1 MTKIIDFA
9 LSRAKT
15 TLMIAL
21 LILIAGSYARQEI
34 PIAASPNIQLPFVSV
49 SVFLDGASPSD
60 GSRLVAKPLE
70 NRLKNVSG
78 VKNISAASSLSF
90 VRLFMEFE
98 VGYDIDKALVDT
110 KQAVEEVKFNLPQ
123 EAEDPQIREYSNAN
137 FPVMSLSVIGTS
149 SLRQKVFFAKE
160 LKDRI
165 EKIEEVLE
173 TEVIGSPDEVLE
185 GIINKSKME
194 AYGVTLTDL
203 YYSVANNNVII
214 PGGKQD
220 TGLGSFMIEVPSV
233 IENAEDVYSIPIKVT
248 KDAVVTLSDVASIRR
263 TFKDFNSYARVNGAD
278 AVAMEVMLKEG
289 ANAIDAANKIEIEL
303 EEFNK
308 ILPKNLTVVKT
319 NDDTVWA
326 NMMVS
331 ELNGNIISA
340 VVLIMI
346 LVVASM
352 GFRVSML
359 VGLSIP
365 FCFLMTYLTLY
376 LLGYEVNFLVMMG
389 LLLGMGMLIDGSIVV
404 TEYADRKISE
414 GLSRLEG
421 YRLASKRMFT
431 PVLASVGTTIAAF
444 IPLIF
449 WPGYTGQFMRYLP
462 ITVSIVLASSLFYSL
477 VLIPVLGSY
486 FGQSSSSLKLGKDS
500 DKTGEP
506 LFDKLSEYYGKL
518 TKIFVKN
525 PGETIILTLAVLFTI
540 VTTYSFYGKGTVY
553 FAIVDPVKAELTIRG
568 RGNFSALESKK
579 IIETVEERLLQIDE
593 LESVFLRSGSP
604 WWESGGDK
612 IGSGYVEVVP
622 PSERDISGLEI
633 MQLVT
638 EVTQDIPGIIVEA
651 VADLGGPS
659 FDSPIELNISG
670 DIEADVIAASLIA
683 EEFMRNEVKGLT
695 GIFSSQPYPGVEW
708 NVEVDKQKAAQ
719 LGVNVGDVGALV
731 QMLTSGFKVG
741 EFRPDDSKDEV
752 EIRVRFPAEDRTITG
767 INNLNVTTRNGLVP
781 VSSFIQLSPKENR
794 ATVNRRNAQY
804 VQEIGASTIDE
815 SAVAAKVAEMQK
827 WIDAQNFSKQGV
839 VMEFTGMQEETEE
852 VNQFMVMAGITAIFI
867 MLILLLTQFNSF
879 YQSLLILSAVFMSFV
894 GVLLGLLISNR
905 PFSSTMTGISIVT
918 LAGIVVNN
926 NIVLIDTFNRL
937 KFESPEKDRF
947 ELVRE
952 TCQQR
957 LRPILLTSATT
968 IFGLLPLAMG
978 LSLDLL
984 GRDLSIGTRVVDWWQ
999 NLALSIVFGLGFSTF
1014 LTLIFTPAALALPYK
1029 IQENYKERF
1038 SEKVKV

>member
-1 MTKIIDFA
+1 MTGIVDFA
-9 LSRAKT
+9 LSKAKT
-15 TLMIAL
+15 TLMLAV
-21 LILIAGSYARQEI
+21 LIVVAGSYARQEI

-49 SVFLDGASPSD
+49 AVFLDGASPSD

-70 NRLKNVSG
+70 NRLRTVPG
-78 VKNISAASSLSF
+78 VKTIRATSSLSNIRIF
-90 VRLFMEFE
+90 LEFE
-98 VGYDIDKALVDT
+98 VGYDIDKAIVDT

-123 EAEDPQIREYSNAN
+123 EAEDPQINEYSNAN
-137 FPVMSLSVIGTS
+137 FPVMNLSIIGAS
-149 SLRQKVFFAKE
+149 SLRQKVFYARE
-160 LKDRI
+160 LKDRL

-203 YYSVANNNVII
+203 YYSVSNNNVII

-233 IENAEDVYSIPIKVT
+233 IETAEDVYSIPIKVT
-248 KDAVVTLSDVASIRR
+248 KEAVVTLSDIASIRR
-263 TFKDFNSYARVNGAD
+263 TFKDFNSYARVNGKD
-278 AVAMEVMLKEG
+278 AVAIEVMLREG
-289 ANAIDAANKIEIEL
+289 ANAIDAANKIAIEL
-303 EEFNK
+303 DEFRK
-308 ILPKNLTVVKT
+308 ILPENLTIVKT

-365 FCFLMTYLTLY
+365 FCFLLTYLTLFM
-376 LLGYEVNFLVMMG
+376 LGYEVNFLVMMG

-414 GLSRLEG
+414 GLSRLEA

-431 PVLASVGTTIAAF
+431 PVLASTGTTIAAF

-449 WPGYTGQFMRYLP
+449 WPGFTGQFMRYLP

-486 FGQSSSSLKLGKDS
+486 FGQSSSTLKLGKDS

-506 LFDKLSEYYGKL
+506 LFDKLAEYYGKL
-518 TKIFVKN
+518 TKIFVRN
-525 PGETIILTLAVLFTI
+525 PGETIILILAILFTI
-540 VTTYSFYGKGTVY
+540 VTTYTFYGKGTVY
-553 FAIVDPVKAELTIRG
+553 FAIVDPVKAEITVRG

-579 IIETVEERLLQIDE
+579 IIEEVEERLIQIDE

-604 WWESGGDK
+604 WWERGGDK
-612 IGSGYVEVVP
+612 IGSGYVEVVE

-638 EVTQDIPGIIVEA
+638 EVTQGIPGIIVEA
-651 VADLGGPS
+651 EADLGGPS
-659 FDSPIELNISG
+659 FDSPIELNITG
-670 DIEADVIAASLIA
+670 DIESEVVAAALLA
-683 EEFMRNEVKGLT
+683 EEYMRNEVKGLKN
-695 GIFSSQPYPGVEW
+695 IFSSQPYPSVEW
-708 NVEVDKQKAAQ
+708 NVQVDKQKAAQ
-719 LGVNVGDVGALV
+719 LGVKVGDVGALV

-752 EIRVRFPAEDRTITG
+752 EIRVRFPSEDRTITG
-767 INNLNVTTRNGLVP
+767 INTLNVTTSNGLVP
-781 VSSFIQLSPKENR
+781 VSSFITLTPQENR
-794 ATVNRRNAQY
+794 STVNRRNGQY
-804 VQEIGASTIDE
+804 VQELAAATIDE
-815 SAVAAKVAEMQK
+815 SAVAEKVAEMQT
-827 WIDAQNFSKQGV
+827 WIEAQNFSKQGIT
-839 VMEFTGMQEETEE
+839 MSFTGMQEETEE
-852 VNQFMVMAGITAIFI
+852 VNEFMILAGITALFT

-937 KFESPEKDRF
+937 KFESPETNRL
-947 ELVRE
+947 ELIRA

-978 LSLDLL
+978 LSLDLI
-984 GRDLSIGTRVVDWWQ
+984 GRELSIGTRVVDWWQ
-999 NLALSIVFGLGFSTF
+999 NLALSIVFGLGFSTL
-1014 LTLIFTPAALALPYK
+1014 LTLIFTPAALAFPYK
-1029 IQENYKERF
+1029 VREKYNARF
-1038 SEKVKV
+1038 VEKVEV

>member
-90 VRLFMEFE
+90 VRIFMEFE

-149 SLRQKVFFAKE
+149 SLRQKVFFARE

-525 PGETIILTLAVLFTI
+525 PGETIILTLAILFTI

-978 LSLDLL
+978 LSLDLV

-1029 IQENYKERF
+1029 IQEKYKERF

>member
-1 MTKIIDFA
+1 MTGIVDFA
-9 LSRAKT
+9 LSKAKT
-15 TLMIAL
+15 TLMIAV
-21 LILIAGSYARQEI
+21 LIVVAGSYARQEI

-49 SVFLDGASPSD
+49 AVFLDGASPSD

-70 NRLKNVSG
+70 NRLRTVPG
-78 VKNISAASSLSF
+78 VKTIRATSSLSNIRIF
-90 VRLFMEFE
+90 LEFE
-98 VGYDIDKALVDT
+98 VGYDIDKAIVDT

-123 EAEDPQIREYSNAN
+123 EAEDPQINEYSNAN
-137 FPVMSLSVIGTS
+137 FPVMNLSVIGAS
-149 SLRQKVFFAKE
+149 SLRQKVFYARE
-160 LKDRI
+160 LKDRL

-203 YYSVANNNVII
+203 YYSVSNNNVII

-233 IENAEDVYSIPIKVT
+233 IETAEDVYSIPIKVT
-248 KDAVVTLSDVASIRR
+248 KDAVVTLSDIASIRR
-263 TFKDFNSYARVNGAD
+263 TFKDFNSYARVNGED
-278 AVAMEVMLKEG
+278 AVAIEVMLREG
-289 ANAIDAANKIEIEL
+289 ANAIDAANKIAIEL
-303 EEFNK
+303 DEFRK
-308 ILPKNLTVVKT
+308 ILPENLTIVKT

-365 FCFLMTYLTLY
+365 FCFLMTYLTLF

-414 GLSRLEG
+414 GLSRLEA

-431 PVLASVGTTIAAF
+431 PVLASTGTTIAAF

-449 WPGYTGQFMRYLP
+449 WPGFTGQFMRYLP

-486 FGQSSSSLKLGKDS
+486 FGQNSSTLKLGKDS

-506 LFDKLSEYYGKL
+506 LFDKLAEYYGKL
-518 TKIFVKN
+518 TKIFVRN
-525 PGETIILTLAVLFTI
+525 PGETIILILAILFTI
-540 VTTYSFYGKGTVY
+540 VTTYTFYGKGTVY
-553 FAIVDPVKAELTIRG
+553 FAIVDPVKAEITVRG

-579 IIETVEERLLQIDE
+579 IIEEVEERLLQIEE

-604 WWESGGDK
+604 WWERGGDK
-612 IGSGYVEVVP
+612 IGSGYVEVVE

-638 EVTQDIPGIIVEA
+638 KVTQGIPGIIVEA
-651 VADLGGPS
+651 EADLGGPS
-659 FDSPIELNISG
+659 FDSPIELNITG
-670 DIEADVIAASLIA
+670 DIETEVVSAALLA
-683 EEFMRNEVKGLT
+683 EEYMRNEVKGLKN
-695 GIFSSQPYPGVEW
+695 IFSSQPYPSVEW
-708 NVEVDKQKAAQ
+708 NVQVDKQKAAQ
-719 LGVNVGDVGALV
+719 LGVKVGDVGALV

-752 EIRVRFPAEDRTITG
+752 EIRVRFPSEDRTITG
-767 INNLNVTTRNGLVP
+767 INTLNVTTSNGLVP
-781 VSSFIQLSPKENR
+781 VSSFITLTPQENR
-794 ATVNRRNAQY
+794 ATVNRRNGQY
-804 VQEIGASTIDE
+804 VQELAAATIDE
-815 SAVAAKVAEMQK
+815 SAVAEKVAEMQQ
-827 WIDAQNFSKQGV
+827 WIEAQNFSKQGIT
-839 VMEFTGMQEETEE
+839 MSFTGMQEETEE
-852 VNQFMVMAGITAIFI
+852 VNEFMVLAGVTALFI

-937 KFESPEKDRF
+937 KFESPETNRL
-947 ELVRE
+947 ELIRA

-978 LSLDLL
+978 LSLDLI
-984 GRDLSIGTRVVDWWQ
+984 GRELSIGTRVVDWWQ
-999 NLALSIVFGLGFSTF
+999 NLALSIVFGLGFSTL
-1014 LTLIFTPAALALPYK
+1014 LTLIFTPAALAFPYK
-1029 IQENYKERF
+1029 VREKYNERF
-1038 SEKVKV
+1038 AEKVEV

>member
-149 SLRQKVFFAKE
+149 SLRQKVFFARE

-781 VSSFIQLSPKENR
+781 VSSFIKLSPKENR

-978 LSLDLL
+978 LSLDLV

-1029 IQENYKERF
+1029 IQEKYKERF

>member
-1 MTKIIDFA
+1 MTGIVDFA
-9 LSRAKT
+9 LSKAKT
-15 TLMIAL
+15 TLMIAV
-21 LILIAGSYARQEI
+21 LIVVAGSYARQEI

-49 SVFLDGASPSD
+49 AVFLDGASPSD

-70 NRLKNVSG
+70 NRLRTVPG
-78 VKNISAASSLSF
+78 VKTIRATSSLSNIRIF
-90 VRLFMEFE
+90 LEFE
-98 VGYDIDKALVDT
+98 VGYDIDKAIVDT

-123 EAEDPQIREYSNAN
+123 EAEDPQINEYSNAN
-137 FPVMSLSVIGTS
+137 FPVMNLSVIGAS
-149 SLRQKVFFAKE
+149 SLRQKVFYARE
-160 LKDRI
+160 LKDRL

-203 YYSVANNNVII
+203 YYSVSNNNVII

-233 IENAEDVYSIPIKVT
+233 IETAEDVYSIPIKVT
-248 KDAVVTLSDVASIRR
+248 KDAVVTLSDIASIRR
-263 TFKDFNSYARVNGAD
+263 TFKDFNSYARVNGED
-278 AVAMEVMLKEG
+278 AVAIEVMLREG
-289 ANAIDAANKIEIEL
+289 ANAIDAANKIAIEL
-303 EEFNK
+303 DEFRK
-308 ILPKNLTVVKT
+308 ILPENLTIVKT

-365 FCFLMTYLTLY
+365 FCFLMTYLTLF

-414 GLSRLEG
+414 GLSRLEA

-431 PVLASVGTTIAAF
+431 PVLASTGTTIAAF

-449 WPGYTGQFMRYLP
+449 WPGFTGQFMRYLP

-486 FGQSSSSLKLGKDS
+486 FGQNSSTLKLGKDS

-506 LFDKLSEYYGKL
+506 LFDKLAEYYGKL
-518 TKIFVKN
+518 TKIFVRN
-525 PGETIILTLAVLFTI
+525 PGETIILILAILFTI
-540 VTTYSFYGKGTVY
+540 VTTYTFYGKGTVY
-553 FAIVDPVKAELTIRG
+553 FAIVDPVKAEITVRG

-579 IIETVEERLLQIDE
+579 IIEEVEERLLQIDE

-604 WWESGGDK
+604 WWERGGDK
-612 IGSGYVEVVP
+612 IGSGYVEVVE

-638 EVTQDIPGIIVEA
+638 KVTQGIPGIIVEA
-651 VADLGGPS
+651 EADLGGPS
-659 FDSPIELNISG
+659 FDSPIELNITG
-670 DIEADVIAASLIA
+670 DIETEVVSAALLA
-683 EEFMRNEVKGLT
+683 EEYMRNEVKGLKN
-695 GIFSSQPYPGVEW
+695 IFSSQPYPSVEW
-708 NVEVDKQKAAQ
+708 NVQVDKQKAAQ
-719 LGVNVGDVGALV
+719 LGVKVGDVGALV

-752 EIRVRFPAEDRTITG
+752 EIRVRFPSEDRTITG
-767 INNLNVTTRNGLVP
+767 INTLNVTTSNGLVP
-781 VSSFIQLSPKENR
+781 VSSFITLTPQENR
-794 ATVNRRNAQY
+794 ATVNRRNGQY
-804 VQEIGASTIDE
+804 VQELAAATIDE
-815 SAVAAKVAEMQK
+815 SAVAEKVAEMQQ
-827 WIDAQNFSKQGV
+827 WIEAQNFSKQGIT
-839 VMEFTGMQEETEE
+839 MSFTGMQEETEE
-852 VNQFMVMAGITAIFI
+852 VNEFMVLAGITALFI

-937 KFESPEKDRF
+937 KFESPETNRL
-947 ELVRE
+947 ELIRA

-978 LSLDLL
+978 LSLDLI
-984 GRDLSIGTRVVDWWQ
+984 GRELSIGTRVVDWWQ
-999 NLALSIVFGLGFSTF
+999 NLALSIVFGLGFSTL
-1014 LTLIFTPAALALPYK
+1014 LTLIFTPAALAFPYK
-1029 IQENYKERF
+1029 VREKYNEIF
-1038 SEKVKV
+1038 AEKVEV

>member
-78 VKNISAASSLSF
+78 VKNISATSSLSF

-149 SLRQKVFFAKE
+149 SLRQKVFFARE

-781 VSSFIQLSPKENR
+781 VSSFIKLSPKENR

-978 LSLDLL
+978 LSLDLV

-1029 IQENYKERF
+1029 IQEKYKERF

>member
-1 MTKIIDFA
+1 MTGIVDFA
-9 LSRAKT
+9 LSKAKT
-15 TLMIAL
+15 TLMIAV
-21 LILIAGSYARQEI
+21 LIVVAGSYARQEI

-49 SVFLDGASPSD
+49 AVFLDGASPSD

-70 NRLKNVSG
+70 NRLRTVPG
-78 VKNISAASSLSF
+78 VKTIRATSSLSNIRIF
-90 VRLFMEFE
+90 LEFE
-98 VGYDIDKALVDT
+98 VGYDIDKAIVDT

-123 EAEDPQIREYSNAN
+123 EAEDPQINEYSNAN
-137 FPVMSLSVIGTS
+137 FPVMNLSVIGAS
-149 SLRQKVFFAKE
+149 SLRQKVFYARE
-160 LKDRI
+160 LKDRL

-203 YYSVANNNVII
+203 YYSVSNNNVII

-233 IENAEDVYSIPIKVT
+233 IETAEDVYSIPIKVT
-248 KDAVVTLSDVASIRR
+248 KDAVVTLSDIASIRR
-263 TFKDFNSYARVNGAD
+263 TFKDFNSYARVNGED
-278 AVAMEVMLKEG
+278 AVAIEVMLREG
-289 ANAIDAANKIEIEL
+289 SNAIDAANKIAIEL
-303 EEFNK
+303 DEFRK
-308 ILPKNLTVVKT
+308 ILPENLTIVKT

-365 FCFLMTYLTLY
+365 FCFLMTYLTLF

-414 GLSRLEG
+414 GLSRLEA

-431 PVLASVGTTIAAF
+431 PVLASTGTTIAAF

-449 WPGYTGQFMRYLP
+449 WPGFTGQFMRYLP

-486 FGQSSSSLKLGKDS
+486 FGQNSSTLKLGKDS

-506 LFDKLSEYYGKL
+506 LFDKLAEYYGKL
-518 TKIFVKN
+518 TKIFVRN
-525 PGETIILTLAVLFTI
+525 PGETIILILAILFTI
-540 VTTYSFYGKGTVY
+540 VTTYTFYGKGTVY
-553 FAIVDPVKAELTIRG
+553 FAIVDPVKAEITVRG

-579 IIETVEERLLQIDE
+579 IIEEVEERLLQIDE

-604 WWESGGDK
+604 WWERGGDK
-612 IGSGYVEVVP
+612 IGSGYVEVVE

-638 EVTQDIPGIIVEA
+638 KVTQGIPGIIVEA
-651 VADLGGPS
+651 EADLGGPS
-659 FDSPIELNISG
+659 FDSPIELNITG
-670 DIEADVIAASLIA
+670 DIETEVVSAALLA
-683 EEFMRNEVKGLT
+683 EEYMRNEVKGLKN
-695 GIFSSQPYPGVEW
+695 IFSSQPYPSVEW
-708 NVEVDKQKAAQ
+708 NVQVDKQKAAQ
-719 LGVNVGDVGALV
+719 LGVKVGDVGALV

-752 EIRVRFPAEDRTITG
+752 EIRVRFPSEDRTITG
-767 INNLNVTTRNGLVP
+767 INTLNVTTSNGLVP
-781 VSSFIQLSPKENR
+781 VSSFITLTPQENR
-794 ATVNRRNAQY
+794 ATVNRRNGQY
-804 VQEIGASTIDE
+804 VQELAAATIDE
-815 SAVAAKVAEMQK
+815 SAVAEKVAEMQQ
-827 WIDAQNFSKQGV
+827 WIEAQNFSKQGIT
-839 VMEFTGMQEETEE
+839 MSFTGMQEETEE
-852 VNQFMVMAGITAIFI
+852 VNEFMVLAGVTALFI

-937 KFESPEKDRF
+937 KFESPETNRL
-947 ELVRE
+947 ELIRA

-978 LSLDLL
+978 LSLDLI
-984 GRDLSIGTRVVDWWQ
+984 GRELSIGTRVVDWWQ
-999 NLALSIVFGLGFSTF
+999 NLALSIVFGLGFSTL
-1014 LTLIFTPAALALPYK
+1014 LTLIFTPAALAFPYK
-1029 IQENYKERF
+1029 VREKYNERF
-1038 SEKVKV
+1038 AEKVEV

>member
-78 VKNISAASSLSF
+78 VKNISATSSLSF

-1029 IQENYKERF
+1029 IQEKYKERF

>member
-90 VRLFMEFE
+90 VRIFMEFE

-149 SLRQKVFFAKE
+149 SLRQKVFFARE

-525 PGETIILTLAVLFTI
+525 PGETIILTLAILFTI

-1029 IQENYKERF
+1029 IQEKYKERF

>member
-149 SLRQKVFFAKE
+149 SLRQKVYFARE

-1029 IQENYKERF
+1029 IQEKYKERF

>member
-78 VKNISAASSLSF
+78 VKNISATSSLSF
-90 VRLFMEFE
+90 VRIFMEFE

-149 SLRQKVFFAKE
+149 SLRQKVFFARE

-683 EEFMRNEVKGLT
+683 EEFMRNEVKGLI

-781 VSSFIQLSPKENR
+781 VSSFIKLSPKENR

-1029 IQENYKERF
+1029 IQEKYKERF

>member
-78 VKNISAASSLSF
+78 VKNISATSSLSF
-90 VRLFMEFE
+90 VRIFMEFE

-1029 IQENYKERF
+1029 IQEKYKERF
-1038 SEKVKV
+1038 SEKVKL

>member
-78 VKNISAASSLSF
+78 VKNISATSSLSF
-90 VRLFMEFE
+90 VRIFMEFE

-149 SLRQKVFFAKE
+149 SLRQKVFFARE

-1029 IQENYKERF
+1029 IQEKYKERF